1 MTSSRAR
8 EFAALLVGF
17 GTALSGCVIERSE
30 LEDGDAFTTEDAGRD
45 ARIPNDVR
53 GNDAGRDVGMEVPSD
68 SGNDGGTDGGP
79 RPDGLI
85 AWWQFTSMSEMLT
98 DSTAGGN
105 TLITLGTAAPRVRN
119 NELELSAGRGLYAPS
134 VAGAA
139 AVSVWIYAEPR
150 PSAGTRY
157 AIVDSPMGI
166 TMNYDDSSNVRC
178 SLPTGEHVTVPTGA
192 ASVWHLMTCAVEGAQ
207 LKLYIDAAAA
217 VTVPLLGAEPVPM
230 PGPVYV
236 GAGCCTLP
244 GVATTNSFIGRLDD
258 VRLYRVAP
266 AADRVADLFTTT
278 AH

>member
-1 MTSSRAR
+1 
-8 EFAALLVGF
+8 LVGF

-68 SGNDGGTDGGP
+68 SGNDVGTDGGP

-85 AWWQFTSMSEMLT
+85 AWWEFTSMPTMLT
-98 DSTAGGN
+98 DSTTNGN
-105 TLITLGTAAPRVRN
+105 TLVTLGTMSPGVMN
-119 NELELSAGRGLYAPS
+119 NELQLRAGRGLYAPS
-134 VAGAA
+134 VAQAA

-150 PSAGTRY
+150 PSVGTRY
-157 AIVDSPMGI
+157 AIVGSPMGI
-166 TMNYDDSSNVRC
+166 TMNYDDSSNVTC
-178 SLPTGEHVTVPTGA
+178 TLPSGENVTVPTGA

-207 LKLYIDAAAA
+207 LKLYIDGEAA
-217 VTVPLLGAEPVPM
+217 VAVPVLGAEPVPM